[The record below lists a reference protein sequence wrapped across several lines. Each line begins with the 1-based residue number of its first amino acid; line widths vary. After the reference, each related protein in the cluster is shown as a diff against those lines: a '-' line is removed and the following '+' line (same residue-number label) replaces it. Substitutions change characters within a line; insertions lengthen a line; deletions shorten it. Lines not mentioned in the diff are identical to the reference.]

1 MSESFQNA
9 CLCAGSFDPPTYGH
23 INIIERGLKIFDR
36 IVIAIAKNA
45 SKNALFSV
53 DERIDLLKELFKG
66 EKRVTIETFTGL
78 LVNHAKERGI
88 RTLLRGIRTVAD
100 YEYEFQMSLANKSL
114 EPDIETVFMMTEG
127 RFTHIS
133 SSIIKEV
140 ISLGGSG
147 KDMVPPL
154 VEERLKKKL
163 AKK

>member
-1 MSESFQNA
+1 MSEEFKNA
-9 CLCAGSFDPPTYGH
+9 CLCAGSFDPPTNGH

-36 IVIAIAKNA
+36 IVIAIATNA

-53 DERIDLLKELFKG
+53 DERIDILKELFKG
-66 EKRVTIETFTGL
+66 EKRVTVETFGGL

-88 RTLLRGIRTVAD
+88 HTLLRGIRTVGD

-114 EPDIETVFMMTEG
+114 EPGIETVFMMTEG
-127 RFTHIS
+127 RFSHIS

-147 KDMVPPL
+147 KDMVHPL
-154 VEERLKKKL
+154 VEKKL
-163 AKK
+163 KEKLSRK